1 MVVLRSSLEL
11 HGPLVSSATDPLD
24 LSNEF
29 LSLEQIG
36 RRRLRSARAAEQA
49 AVTVAASGVST
60 AWGLGPGACGPAGLR
75 AAGGGLAGWG
85 PGVGGAV
92 RVTVGGGG
100 GRGKGEVGKSVV
112 EDK

>member
-1 MVVLRSSLEL
+1 MEL

-60 AWGLGPGACGPAGLR
+60 AWGLGPAGLR